1 MVWVFSRNC
10 FADGPLPMM
19 RISLSCFLGM
29 LGVGLD
35 FMAIFPRESKLEIGI
50 ALNIDREIKD

>member
-1 MVWVFSRNC
+1 
-10 FADGPLPMM
+10 
-19 RISLSCFLGM
+19 M